1 MHGLVLVTWENFLA
15 ERFGNSLL
23 SAYRIALKED
33 PATAPLVSRVYK
45 DEKLLKGV
53 DMACK
58 LTGMSADILLREY
71 GHFFIVNGLTNH
83 LCTYLLS
90 QVKNGR
96 ELLLIMREAHAQM
109 RRMPD
114 GITPPLF
121 LYEPI
126 PGCSSNF
133 ALIYDSPR
141 QLCPVLHGAIQ
152 GAMDRFG
159 EKVYILESTCMQRGA
174 AYCRFEIY
182 YLAQRHRTPPQEPPE
197 MQKKRQER
205 LQLANIIL
213 FVLPDRRGL
222 TLLEIRSILQTMQVA
237 AQQLRLNIILEALLS
252 LQYAG
257 LVTSTANYPDD
268 ILANRRYWRVPTTG
282 LV

>member
-23 SAYRIALKED
+23 NAYRVALGED
-33 PATAPLVSRVYK
+33 PAAVPLVSKVYE

-53 DMACK
+53 EMACK
-58 LTGMSADILLREY
+58 LTGMSADTLLREY
-71 GHFFIVNGLTNH
+71 GHFFVVNGLTNH

-90 QVKNGR
+90 QVKSGR
-96 ELLLIMREAHAQM
+96 ELLLIMRKTHTQI

-121 LYEPI
+121 FYEPI
-126 PGCSSNF
+126 PGHSNNF

-141 QLCPVLHGAIQ
+141 QLCPVLHGAIE
-152 GAMDRFG
+152 GATDRFG
-159 EKVYILESTCMQRGA
+159 EKAYILESTCMRRGA

-182 YLAQRHRTPPQEPPE
+182 YLAQQRRTQPQEPPE
-197 MQKKRQER
+197 VQKKRQER

-213 FVLPDRRGL
+213 SALPDQRGL
-222 TLLEIRSILQTMQVA
+222 TLLEIRSILQSMQVPS
-237 AQQLRLNIILEALLS
+237 QQIHLNIILEVLLS

-257 LVTSTANYPDD
+257 LVTSTANHPDD
-268 ILANRRYWRVPTTG
+268 VLSNRRYWRVPTTG

>member
-23 SAYRIALKED
+23 SAYRIELKED
-33 PATAPLVSRVYK
+33 PAAVPLVSRVYE

-121 LYEPI
+121 FYEPI
-126 PGCSSNF
+126 PGCSNF

-141 QLCPVLHGAIQ
+141 QLCPVLHGAIE
-152 GAMDRFG
+152 GATDRFG
-159 EKVYILESTCMQRGA
+159 EKAYILESTCMKRGA

-182 YLAQRHRTPPQEPPE
+182 YLAQPHRTLPQEPPE

-213 FVLPDRRGL
+213 FALPDRRGL
-222 TLLEIRSILQTMQVA
+222 TLLEIRSILQSMQVSS
-237 AQQLRLNIILEALLS
+237 QQLRLNIILEALLS